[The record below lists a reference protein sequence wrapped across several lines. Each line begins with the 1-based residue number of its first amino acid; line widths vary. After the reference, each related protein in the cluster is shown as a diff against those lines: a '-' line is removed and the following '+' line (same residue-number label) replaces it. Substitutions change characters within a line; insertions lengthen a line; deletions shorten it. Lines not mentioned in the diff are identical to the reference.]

1 MLMHLLEPV
10 PHILNTKT
18 DLPPG
23 CDTVIQKA
31 MAKNPDDRYPTAGE
45 MADALENATRALPTA
60 ALTPDQPP
68 LDATV
73 VAGATVIAGRSTPV
87 PGSAATV
94 VAPLPSLG
102 ASSRVGAGSSTMAA
116 APRTAAPKPAS
127 APPPQAAGAESP
139 KKRSPI
145 LLIAILGMGGIIVLG
160 SAIGLFALGSRGS
173 GPLAML
179 AGPKATQTTPAEGA
193 SSGGETNLK
202 ASATLPIVYPGTKAP
217 TGTSAPSPTS
227 DIPPTSAF
235 TDTPA
240 PTPTETATPEPLAPV
255 IGGADKI
262 AFINNKEIWAANLD
276 GSDLQQLTQ
285 DGTLKTS
292 LQWTPDGQAITYITA
307 KCIEKVGLVDKVVEQ
322 VTCFNYADS
331 VKQFEASP
339 DGSLAAV
346 TLYNQ
351 LYLVP
356 YDLELLKGA
365 TTHDSLAALAEC
377 KDFAPYL
384 KNFVTQVR
392 WSADSQTIAAKL
404 IANLGNGKQGDIIQ
418 LFSVSLCI
426 PNPKAIDNFP
436 PPRFEMDGYE
446 KNPVIQNYGWD
457 MAALFALNS
466 IVRNDGFGHLYIY
479 NTEMKKA
486 YSKVDPVGGKCC
498 YRDPA
503 WSPDG
508 SYLAFAFQNQ
518 GSGAGSSTQIY
529 FIPYGSIGSEA
540 SYTPLPLPDIT
551 DPKEKPLIALRK
563 AK

>member
-1 MLMHLLEPV
+1 
-10 PHILNTKT
+10 
-18 DLPPG
+18 
-23 CDTVIQKA
+23 
-31 MAKNPDDRYPTAGE
+31 MAN
-45 MADALENATRALPTA
+45 ALESATHMQPGA
-60 ALTPDQPP
+60 TPPP
-68 LDATV
+68 NPAPLEATM
-73 VAGATVIAGRSTPV
+73 VAGATVIAGR
-87 PGSAATV
+87 GSAATV
-94 VAPLPSLG
+94 VAPSASLG
-102 ASSRVGAGSSTMAA
+102 ASTRGGTGGSTMPA
-116 APRTAAPKPAS
+116 APRTAPPIPAS
-127 APPPQAAGAESP
+127 APPAATGAEAP

-145 LLIAILGMGGIIVLG
+145 LLIAILGIGGIIVLG

-179 AGPKATQTTPAEGA
+179 GGAKATPTAPAEIPTQ
-193 SSGGETNLK
+193 GGEST
-202 ASATLPIVYPGTKAP
+202 ATLPIVYPGTEAA
-217 TGTSAPSPTS
+217 TETSAPSPTS
-227 DIPPTSAF
+227 ETPPTASV

-262 AFINNKEIWAANLD
+262 AFIKDKEIWAANLD

-285 DGTLKTS
+285 DGTIKSS
-292 LQWTPDGQAITYITA
+292 LQWTPDGQAVTYIAA
-307 KCIEKVGLVDKVVEQ
+307 KCIEKVGLASKIVEQ
-322 VTCFNYADS
+322 ITCFNYADS
-331 VKQFEASP
+331 LKQFEGSP

-346 TLYNQ
+346 TLDNQ

-356 YDLELLKGA
+356 YDLELLKNA
-365 TTHDSLAALAEC
+365 DTHDSLAALAEC
-377 KDFAPYL
+377 QDFAPYL
-384 KNFVTQVR
+384 KNFATQVR
-392 WSADSQTIAAKL
+392 WSADSQTLAAKL

-479 NTEMKKA
+479 NTDMKKA
-486 YSKVDPVGGKCC
+486 YPKVNPVGGKCC

-508 SYLAFAFQNQ
+508 SYLAFAFQDQ
-518 GSGAGSSTQIY
+518 GGGSSSTTQIY
-529 FIPYGSIGSEA
+529 YIPYGSIGSEA

-551 DPKEKPLIALRK
+551 DPKERPQIALRK
-563 AK
+563 AR